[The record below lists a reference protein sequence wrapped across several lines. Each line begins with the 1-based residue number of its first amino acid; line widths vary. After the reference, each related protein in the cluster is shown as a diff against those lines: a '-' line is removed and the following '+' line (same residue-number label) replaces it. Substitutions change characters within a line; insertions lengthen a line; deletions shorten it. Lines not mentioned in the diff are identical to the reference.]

1 MRALA
6 AAVLAG
12 FIALAGAAPAAG
24 EEMEAQPYELVR
36 TLQRMQDQIAAGSTA
51 AHTGQRALLKLIEER
66 FMAAPATVWQE
77 PRNARAAVV
86 YLLSGGQPSV
96 IRHLLGFEQRPNVD
110 ERLLLGALAYV
121 EGREDEARN
130 LLQPVAPRGLA
141 PGLGGQI
148 ALVKAALMVRDKP
161 SEAMEMLAVARLLMP
176 GTLVEEAALRREIF
190 VASQLGDLDRFEML
204 AERYMRRYRH
214 SVYAGNFQQR
224 FAAALTRLD
233 FTKDRDRFGRLDGM
247 LSGLDP
253 ATRRDLYLLVSRASV
268 YEGRIEAAIHTAR
281 QALALSRPGEETA
294 ERARLYQAAAK
305 IVTEN
310 GYDEARAELRRID
323 RTRLSAADLELL
335 DIAQGL
341 ARHIRQWPAALPETG
356 EIDEPIAP
364 EPKQKEEPK
373 PKAGQVRPGAK
384 PAATAGAE
392 APRPTPANR
401 PPSARAPQ
409 RAASPPADPQQPLQA
424 GTPAASPARP
434 TPVATSVVQQPTP
447 TITRAQELIGAVD
460 ALLEGARGDK
470 E

>member
-6 AAVLAG
+6 ATVLAG
-12 FIALAGAAPAAG
+12 FIAFSGAAPAVAA
-24 EEMEAQPYELVR
+24 ETDAQPYELVR

-86 YLLSGGQPSV
+86 YLLSGGQPNV
-96 IRHLLGFEQRPNVD
+96 IRHLLGFELRPNVD

-148 ALVKAALMVRDKP
+148 ALVKAALMVRDRP
-161 SEAMEMLAVARLLMP
+161 AEAMEMLALARLLMP

-233 FTKDRDRFGRLDGM
+233 FTRDPERFGRLDGM
-247 LSGLDP
+247 LSSLDP
-253 ATRRDLYLLVSRASV
+253 ASRRDLYLLVSRASV
-268 YEGRIEAAIHTAR
+268 YEGRIEAAIYTAQ
-281 QALALSRPGEETA
+281 QALALSRPGEEPA
-294 ERARLYQAAAK
+294 ERARLYQAAAM
-305 IVTEN
+305 IVTEA

-323 RTRLSAADLELL
+323 RARLSAADVELL

-341 ARHIRQWPAALPETG
+341 ARHIRQWPAALPETA
-356 EIDEPIAP
+356 ELDEPIAP
-364 EPKQKEEPK
+364 EPQQKADPK
-373 PKAGQVRPGAK
+373 AEAGQVRTGARA
-384 PAATAGAE
+384 PAAGAS
-392 APRPTPANR
+392 APRPAPRDRPA
-401 PPSARAPQ
+401 PAPGPQ
-409 RAASPPADPQQPLQA
+409 RAAPAAGPQPAVQVD
-424 GTPAASPARP
+424 TPAAEPARP
-434 TPVATSVVQQPTP
+434 APVSTSVAQQPTP

-460 ALLEGARGDK
+460 ALLEGAQGGK

>member
-6 AAVLAG
+6 ATVLAG
-12 FIALAGAAPAAG
+12 FIALAVAVPAVG
-24 EEMEAQPYELVR
+24 EEVEAQPYELVR

-96 IRHLLGFEQRPNVD
+96 IRHLLGFELRPNVD

-121 EGREDEARN
+121 EGREDEARS

-148 ALVKAALMVRDKP
+148 ALVKAALLVRDKP
-161 SEAMEMLAVARLLMP
+161 AEAMEMLAVARLLMP
-176 GTLVEEAALRREIF
+176 GTLVEEAAMRREIF

-233 FTKDRDRFGRLDGM
+233 FTKDRERFGRLDGM
-247 LSGLDP
+247 LSSLDP

-268 YEGRIEAAIHTAR
+268 YEGRIEAAIHTAQ
-281 QALALSRPGEETA
+281 QALALSPPGEEPA
-294 ERARLYQAAAK
+294 ERARLYQAAAM
-305 IVTEN
+305 IVTEA

-323 RTRLSAADLELL
+323 RTRLSAADVELL

-341 ARHIRQWPAALPETG
+341 ARHIRQWPAALPEAA
-356 EIDEPIAP
+356 EPDEPIAP
-364 EPKQKEEPK
+364 APQATAD
-373 PKAGQVRPGAK
+373 PKAKPGQARTGERAA
-384 PAATAGAE
+384 PAAGAAAPGP
-392 APRPTPANR
+392 APRGRPA
-401 PPSARAPQ
+401 SAPAPQ
-409 RAASPPADPQQPLQA
+409 RTASPPAGPRPAVQA
-424 GTPAASPARP
+424 EEPARP
-434 TPVATSVVQQPTP
+434 APVPTSVVQQPTP

-460 ALLEGARGDK
+460 ALLEGVQGGK